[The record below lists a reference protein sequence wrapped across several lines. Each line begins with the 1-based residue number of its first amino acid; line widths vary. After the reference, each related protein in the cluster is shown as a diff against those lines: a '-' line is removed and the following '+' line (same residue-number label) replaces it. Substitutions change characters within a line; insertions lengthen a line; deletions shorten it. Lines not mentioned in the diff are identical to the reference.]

1 MIAKCITLSDK
12 QHQFSSSLRSCTS
25 SSWIGNSVLE
35 TLCDSVWNSCGF
47 SHFVYTFIVKPIL
60 WTIFWYF
67 IAYRDKNLEE
77 NFKSIKQRRLFLSV
91 KEQKFNSKCVKK
103 GNLRSLW
110 SRVNVTVT
118 LEHDYCFFTKM
129 GIFAYVKQ

>member
-77 NFKSIKQRRLFLSV
+77 NFKSIKQRRLFSSV
-91 KEQKFNSKCVKK
+91 KERKFNPKCVKK
-103 GNLRSLW
+103 RKLEKSLIQ
-110 SRVNVTVT
+110 SECYRDLSARLLLFHKNG
-118 LEHDYCFFTKM
+118 HFC
-129 GIFAYVKQ
+129 IC